1 MIEESENR
9 ITYLGDGAATEFAIP
24 FSFLEKEDIVVVTVS
39 PESRTETLEKD
50 YFVDADKKAVIY
62 PGYPP
67 GEDPPESERPPVL
80 PAGWKLVIYRNIAVT
95 QKSSLGSIW
104 PFNLIEDGLDKLTMI
119 CQDILFSTKRMLKL
133 PESIDEFDP
142 TLPEDLKAGQSIA
155 VNQEGTGWRAT
166 RSPEDAADEAA
177 DSAAAALASQ
187 KAAAQSENNAKESET
202 AAKES
207 ETNAKT
213 SETNAEASA
222 DTAKES
228 AEKAKEISEK
238 YGNLDDAIKEAQY
251 IADNVNVFIPD
262 VTSEGTL
269 SWTNKA
275 GIENPESVNIRGPQ
289 GVQGIQGPKGDRGP
303 QGLQGPKGDTGDIGP
318 QGIQGVTGPQGE
330 RGETGPQGPQGPQ
343 GEKGDTGPKGDKG
356 PQGEPG
362 PQGIQGP
369 RGPKGEKG
377 DKGESGVAVISEGLY
392 GFYVNE
398 EGHLICQYGSEKPN
412 FQIRNGHLIY
422 TFEEGGE

>member
-177 DSAAAALASQ
+177 DSAAAALASENAARRSEEAA
-187 KAAAQSENNAKESET
+187 KASEEAAMASQT

-207 ETNAKT
+207 EDAAAQSEEAAAISEDAAKA
-213 SETNAEASA
+213 SETNAKASETAAADSESAARASEEAAAQSEANAAGSEESASA
-222 DTAKES
+222 SAQAAAKSQELALASANAAALSEQNAAVSEENAASSEAAAAES
-228 AEKAKEISEK
+228 AARAEQAAGGVGDPVIKVEEKNGK
-238 YGNLDDAIKEAQY
+238 
-251 IADNVNVFIPD
+251 
-262 VTSEGTL
+262 VTVETANGKKNEFWAGL
-269 SWTNKA
+269 NILQRNKA
-275 GIENPESVNIRGPQ
+275 YV
-289 GVQGIQGPKGDRGP
+289 V
-303 QGLQGPKGDTGDIGP
+303 GDIAYSASLP
-318 QGIQGVTGPQGE
+318 SYNYLECVTAGT
-330 RGETGPQGPQGPQ
+330 TGTEEPDFSEVKTGG
-343 GEKGDTGPKGDKG
+343 GD
-356 PQGEPG
+356 
-362 PQGIQGP
+362 I
-369 RGPKGEKG
+369 
-377 DKGESGVAVISEGLY
+377 
-392 GFYVNE
+392 
-398 EGHLICQYGSEKPN
+398 
-412 FQIRNGHLIY
+412 
-422 TFEEGGE
+422 

>member
-177 DSAAAALASQ
+177 DSAAAALASEQ
-187 KAAAQSENNAKESET
+187 AAKKSEDAAKASENAALESQT

-207 ETNAKT
+207 ENAAAQSEEAAAISESEDAAKA
-213 SETNAEASA
+213 SETNAKASETAAAASESTAKASEEAASQSEANAAGSEESASA
-222 DTAKES
+222 SAQAAAKSQELALASANAAALSEQHAATSEENAANSEAAAAES
-228 AEKAKEISEK
+228 AAKAEQAA
-238 YGNLDDAIKEAQY
+238 GGVGDPVIKVEEQ
-251 IADNVNVFIPD
+251 NGK
-262 VTSEGTL
+262 VTVETANGKKNEFWAGL
-269 SWTNKA
+269 NILQRNKA
-275 GIENPESVNIRGPQ
+275 YAV
-289 GVQGIQGPKGDRGP
+289 
-303 QGLQGPKGDTGDIGP
+303 GDIAYSASLPSYNYLECITAGT
-318 QGIQGVTGPQGE
+318 TGAEEPDFSE
-330 RGETGPQGPQGPQ
+330 VKTRG
-343 GEKGDTGPKGDKG
+343 GD
-356 PQGEPG
+356 
-362 PQGIQGP
+362 
-369 RGPKGEKG
+369 
-377 DKGESGVAVISEGLY
+377 S
-392 GFYVNE
+392 
-398 EGHLICQYGSEKPN
+398 
-412 FQIRNGHLIY
+412 
-422 TFEEGGE
+422 

>member
-133 PESIDEFDP
+133 PESIDEFGP

-177 DSAAAALASQ
+177 DSAAAALASENAARRSEEAA
-187 KAAAQSENNAKESET
+187 KASEEAAMASQT

-207 ETNAKT
+207 EDAAAQSEEAAAISEDAAKA
-213 SETNAEASA
+213 SETNAKASETAAA
-222 DTAKES
+222 DSES
-228 AEKAKEISEK
+228 AARASEEAAADSAARAEQAAGGVGDPVISVEENNGK
-238 YGNLDDAIKEAQY
+238 VTVETANGNKNEFWAGLNMLQR
-251 IADNVNVFIPD
+251 
-262 VTSEGTL
+262 
-269 SWTNKA
+269 NKSYA
-275 GIENPESVNIRGPQ
+275 V
-289 GVQGIQGPKGDRGP
+289 
-303 QGLQGPKGDTGDIGP
+303 GDIAYSASLP
-318 QGIQGVTGPQGE
+318 STLRIFPHCN
-330 RGETGPQGPQGPQ
+330 PLF
-343 GEKGDTGPKGDKG
+343 
-356 PQGEPG
+356 
-362 PQGIQGP
+362 
-369 RGPKGEKG
+369 
-377 DKGESGVAVISEGLY
+377 LY
-392 GFYVNE
+392 WT
-398 EGHLICQYGSEKPN
+398 QK
-412 FQIRNGHLIY
+412 R
-422 TFEEGGE
+422 

>member
-177 DSAAAALASQ
+177 DSAAAALASENAARRSEEAA
-187 KAAAQSENNAKESET
+187 KASEEAAMASQT

-207 ETNAKT
+207 EDAAAQSEEAAAISEDAAKA
-213 SETNAEASA
+213 SETNAKASETAAA
-222 DTAKES
+222 DSES
-228 AEKAKEISEK
+228 AARASEEAAAQSEANAAASEENAANSEAAAAESAAKAEQAA
-238 YGNLDDAIKEAQY
+238 GGVGDPVIKVEEQ
-251 IADNVNVFIPD
+251 NGK
-262 VTSEGTL
+262 VTVETANGKKNEFWAGL
-269 SWTNKA
+269 NILQRNKA
-275 GIENPESVNIRGPQ
+275 YAV
-289 GVQGIQGPKGDRGP
+289 
-303 QGLQGPKGDTGDIGP
+303 GDIAYSASLPSYNYLECITAGTTGKTEP
-318 QGIQGVTGPQGE
+318 DFSGVT
-330 RGETGPQGPQGPQ
+330 TG
-343 GEKGDTGPKGDKG
+343 
-356 PQGEPG
+356 
-362 PQGIQGP
+362 
-369 RGPKGEKG
+369 
-377 DKGESGVAVISEGLY
+377 
-392 GFYVNE
+392 
-398 EGHLICQYGSEKPN
+398 
-412 FQIRNGHLIY
+412 
-422 TFEEGGE
+422 GG

>member
-142 TLPEDLKAGQSIA
+142 TLPEDL
-155 VNQEGTGWRAT
+155 N
-166 RSPEDAADEAA
+166 RSPSIKRGRVGEQRDRRKTRRMKRQTQRQRPLPV
-177 DSAAAALASQ
+177 SRQRRRVRMQRKPVKTPHWNLRRRRKNQ
-187 KAAAQSENNAKESET
+187 KTPRRARRKQRQFP
-202 AAKES
+202 
-207 ETNAKT
+207 KT
-213 SETNAEASA
+213 QRRRARSTQNPVRKRRPHRKARQK
-222 DTAKES
+222 TAKRQRRRVKPMLPDPKRARRHPRRRRRNHRSLPLHRPMRRRSPNSTPPHPKKTRQTPKRRQRIQRHES
-228 AEKAKEISEK
+228 H
-238 YGNLDDAIKEAQY
+238 
-251 IADNVNVFIPD
+251 
-262 VTSEGTL
+262 
-269 SWTNKA
+269 
-275 GIENPESVNIRGPQ
+275 R
-289 GVQGIQGPKGDRGP
+289 
-303 QGLQGPKGDTGDIGP
+303 
-318 QGIQGVTGPQGE
+318 
-330 RGETGPQGPQGPQ
+330 
-343 GEKGDTGPKGDKG
+343 
-356 PQGEPG
+356 
-362 PQGIQGP
+362 
-369 RGPKGEKG
+369 
-377 DKGESGVAVISEGLY
+377 
-392 GFYVNE
+392 
-398 EGHLICQYGSEKPN
+398 
-412 FQIRNGHLIY
+412 
-422 TFEEGGE
+422 

>member
-9 ITYLGDGAATEFAIP
+9 ITYMGDGAATEFAIP
-24 FSFLEKEDIVVVTVS
+24 FSFLEKENIVVVTVS

-104 PFNLIEDGLDKLTMI
+104 PFNLIEDGLDKLTVI

-177 DSAAAALASQ
+177 DSAAAALASEQ
-187 KAAAQSENNAKESET
+187 AAKKSEDAAKASENAALESQMAAKESENAAARSEEATAISEDAAKASEINAKSSEEAASTSESAAKASEEAAAQSEANAAGSEESAAASAQA
-202 AAKES
+202 AAKSQELALES
-207 ETNAKT
+207 ANAATLSEQNAAT
-213 SETNAEASA
+213 SEENAANSEAAAAESAARAEQAAGGVGDPVISVKENNGKVTVKTANGNKNEFWAGLNTLQRNKAYAVGDIAYSPRLKSYEYLECVTAGTTGAEEPNFEA
-222 DTAKES
+222 DT
-228 AEKAKEISEK
+228 
-238 YGNLDDAIKEAQY
+238 GGG
-251 IADNVNVFIPD
+251 
-262 VTSEGTL
+262 GT
-269 SWTNKA
+269 
-275 GIENPESVNIRGPQ
+275 
-289 GVQGIQGPKGDRGP
+289 
-303 QGLQGPKGDTGDIGP
+303 
-318 QGIQGVTGPQGE
+318 
-330 RGETGPQGPQGPQ
+330 
-343 GEKGDTGPKGDKG
+343 
-356 PQGEPG
+356 
-362 PQGIQGP
+362 
-369 RGPKGEKG
+369 
-377 DKGESGVAVISEGLY
+377 
-392 GFYVNE
+392 
-398 EGHLICQYGSEKPN
+398 
-412 FQIRNGHLIY
+412 
-422 TFEEGGE
+422 